1 MFSDNEGGLINIAR
15 SYTKYGL
22 NQQSN
27 GDIEYMEWAPN
38 ALSLSIFGEF
48 NNWNREE
55 FQCKKSPFGQFTITI
70 KANPDGTPR
79 IRNES

>member
-1 MFSDNEGGLINIAR
+1 MFYDNEGGILNLAR

-22 NQQSN
+22 NQQLN

-48 NNWNREE
+48 NNWNRDEYK
-55 FQCKKSPFGQFTITI
+55 CNKNAFGQHTITI
-70 KANPDGTPR
+70 KANLDGSPK
-79 IRNES
+79 IPHGS